1 MQKGLRVS
9 FDGRAGTVVG
19 QMPHGMVDVRFD
31 DAPERTER
39 RHRDRLKALARTNG
53 RPPRRARRARR
64 NNEEDEEGTEQKAA
78 ARVPASEQEAVAA
91 RYRKSTIKQAQ
102 LSDVLMERRIAF
114 SVQPDPPRM
123 SKGPRGQRNYCGN
136 PIDGA
141 AYYAYVQTDKRAK
154 ETAVKWVEV
163 PAIIDRY
170 LKIARGVS
178 ARQELDRLKGLKDD
192 DLTDIPIPEGFEYPA
207 DGRNVLT
214 VKEARKWLA
223 GKLAEEPGTRVSRS
237 FINEYVSSTGDR
249 DVAVDTPFLQLAFLT
264 IVVAPS
270 SRDSQDRT
278 YAVRFGKPGGQL
290 LRVKQK
296 GKRSPAP
303 RLPMGMLKE
312 AAEARLQFAPKRVS
326 RQETWLDWQD
336 LIQEIDQY
344 ARAVN
349 AGQVANAQR
358 IAGRRSASPVSP
370 RRARSTEYQTAGL
383 SDKLASRGRKLPLV
397 TKRLSGKTLAAFNKD
412 IKSLK
417 SWAESNG
424 MRSAWAYE
432 DDETYATVSVFSRS
446 DAGARALREF
456 NPYQRFEREINRS
469 QVNDE
474 VAENFGLDV
483 ATVVRAFNT
492 SPVVAQALI
501 ESRGIRVRGIGSLS
515 PGQDPF
521 TEARDGSIRLRID
534 LKDKSLSPF
543 FSWQRMKKPLEQVIA
558 GDPAR
563 MIRGREFDY
572 TLRRRAGSRLPY
584 PPCLTPQ
591 DEAAIAQIK
600 ELENGLRAFTRS
612 LGRIQG
618 LYRRMAEGD
627 RKITELDVVRAT
639 QSLGRAL
646 LGFYSAVFRF
656 DRINEKEGTSPQV
669 QAAARAVSSLVEDA
683 AESLRLDL
691 NVESVPVAVFERAE
705 FTPEISRDQYGNAT
719 VRRVVADL
727 RRKTSPRVE
736 IRSWNSEAEELRRK
750 GVLEKDITPE
760 QKRTGYIE
768 YRALPGGQKS
778 NLETEREVRDF
789 LNYFYTTRVE
799 PVAKKKRKKG
809 EPTLSDEII
818 GRETFKVPS
827 FETKG
832 QSDTLTIPIPR
843 ETGSSALLY
852 FAGTPLQLLQAG
864 QGVIRPTWTTKA
876 LNSPVGDVLG
886 YLAPS
891 LKRYPRVAGR
901 LFEDMQFNAKPG
913 GLVNIPDKA
922 IWLRVLDLGQGF
934 NSYSREAE
942 DRLDRAE
949 GFLKTAGEKFKKAE
963 DAVIAFNVK
972 YPKGVIDLGK
982 VRDPQVRRQI
992 ALNRKTLE
1000 RAAAQA
1006 RRQQEAAQ
1014 KRYDEALRDASQSER
1029 FDVKKPKGWSE
1040 EKHQEQMDK
1049 NWALA
1054 QVIEHIFDANDN
1066 ASRKRAV
1073 QTFLLAELYYRY
1085 GGYSIR
1091 GPLAPDQETE
1101 SRGEEVL
1108 DDLRTARIDIQGGQP
1123 PRSPQYSVFVTYN
1136 PVLYHLTQLH
1146 WRRGLKTRE
1155 GSGWSILGDPAA
1167 VAALDAVGRF
1177 GYVAAETQKVA
1188 MESQTPEEA
1197 VAGLQRLVYP
1207 ALATLAVAGLE
1218 PIERNQ
1224 DINGNFNQTRVYAPF
1239 MCTWPIG
1246 ASPQQAINNVADWTG
1261 LLLAQDGKRLDV
1273 VNTGQAVPIQYVVML
1288 RKGAR
1293 EGIDVGD
1300 VFGIGAGAEDQLLWL
1315 NARTRKLPSTYVG
1328 ALVPGAK
1335 QYEETALSRIKKAE
1349 KLSEDQ
1355 VGKKIDLINKTLRL
1369 LGEK

>member
-64 NNEEDEEGTEQKAA
+64 NNEEDEEGTERKVA

-91 RYRKSTIKQAQ
+91 RYRKTSVKQAQ

-141 AYYAYVQTDKRAK
+141 AYYAYVQTDKTAR
-154 ETAVKWVEV
+154 ETAVKWIEV

-170 LKIARGVS
+170 LKIGKGVS
-178 ARQELDRLKGLKDD
+178 ARQELDRLRGKEED
-192 DLTDIPIPEGFEYPA
+192 DLTDIPIPEGFEYPD
-207 DGRNVLT
+207 DGRTVLT

-249 DVAVDTPFLQLAFLT
+249 DLAVDTPFLQMVFLT

-312 AAEARLQFAPKRVS
+312 AARDRQYAPKRVS

-336 LIQEIDQY
+336 LIGELDRY
-344 ARAVN
+344 AEAVN
-349 AGQVANAQR
+349 RDEIPKAQR
-358 IAGRRSASPVSP
+358 IAGRQSASPVAP
-370 RRARSTEYQTAGL
+370 RRAKSTKYKTAGL

-417 SWAESNG
+417 SWAESSG

-432 DDETYATVSVFSRS
+432 DGETYATISVFSRS

-474 VAENFGLDV
+474 VAEDFGLGV
-483 ATVVRAFNT
+483 ASVVRAFNT

-501 ESRGIRVRGIGSLS
+501 ESRGIRVRGIGALS

-521 TEARDGSIRLRID
+521 AEARDGVIKLRID

-543 FSWQRMKKPLEQVIA
+543 FAWQRMRKPIEQVIA
-558 GDPAR
+558 GTPAP
-563 MIRGREFDY
+563 MAKGREFDY

-618 LYRRMAEGD
+618 LYRRMAEGQ
-627 RKITELDVVRAT
+627 RTITERDVIRAA

-656 DRINEKEGTSPQV
+656 DRINEREGTSPQV
-669 QAAARAVSSLVEDA
+669 QAAARAVSTLVEDA

-691 NVESVPVAVFERAE
+691 GVESVPVAVFERAE
-705 FTPEISRDQYGNAT
+705 FTPETSRAQYGNAT

-727 RRKTSPRVE
+727 RRKKSPRVE
-736 IRSWNSEAEELRRK
+736 IRSWSSEAEELRRQ
-750 GVLEKDITPE
+750 GVPEKDITPD

-768 YRALPGGQKS
+768 YRALPGGERS

-789 LNYFYTTRVE
+789 LTDFYTTRVE
-799 PVAKKKRKKG
+799 PVATKKKKKKG

-827 FETKG
+827 VETKG
-832 QSDTLTIPIPR
+832 QSDTLAVPIPR

-901 LFEDMQFNAKPG
+901 LFEDMQFNANPG

-922 IWLRVLDLGQGF
+922 IWLRVLELGQGF
-934 NSYSREAE
+934 NSYSRDAE
-942 DRLDRAE
+942 ERLDRAE
-949 GFLKTAGEKFKKAE
+949 VFLKTAGEKFKKAE
-963 DAVIAFNVK
+963 DAVIAFNTK

-982 VRDPQVRRQI
+982 VRDPQVRRKI
-992 ALNRKTLE
+992 SLNRKTLE

-1006 RRQQEAAQ
+1006 RRRQEAAQ
-1014 KRYDEALRDASQSER
+1014 QRYDEALRDASQSER
-1029 FDVKKPKGWSE
+1029 FVVKKPKGWSE

-1054 QVIEHIFDANDN
+1054 QVIEHIFDENDN

-1073 QTFLLAELYYRY
+1073 QAFVLAELYYRY

-1091 GPLAPDQETE
+1091 GPLAPEQGME

-1108 DDLRTARIDIQGGQP
+1108 SALRAARIDIQGGQP
-1123 PRSPQYSVFVTYN
+1123 PQSPQYSVFVTYN

-1146 WRRGLKTRE
+1146 WRRGLKARE
-1155 GSGWSILGDPAA
+1155 GSGWSILGEPEA

-1239 MCTWPIG
+1239 MCTWPLG

-1261 LLLAQDGKRLDV
+1261 LLLTQDGRKFDV
-1273 VNTGQAVPIQYVVML
+1273 VNTGQAAPIQYVVML

-1328 ALVPGAK
+1328 ALVPGPK
-1335 QYEETALSRIKKAE
+1335 QYTETALSRIKKAE

-1355 VGKKIDLINKTLRL
+1355 VSKKIDLINKTLRL